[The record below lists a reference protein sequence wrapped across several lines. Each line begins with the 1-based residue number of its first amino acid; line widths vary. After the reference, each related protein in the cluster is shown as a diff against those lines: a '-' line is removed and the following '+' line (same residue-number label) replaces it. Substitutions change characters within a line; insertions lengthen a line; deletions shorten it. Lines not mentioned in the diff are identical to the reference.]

1 MRIPGTADDSMDLA
15 KESPMSS
22 AAVLQASP
30 FTRSRPQHAAQLPAD
45 ALRGQL
51 SVDLPLRHA
60 GMRRQTLRWET
71 FGDADLPAIVVQGG
85 ISAGRHLAASPRHP
99 EAGWWDA
106 QIGIGKALDPA
117 DHRLVGID
125 WIGADG
131 ELDAPIDSTDQATAI
146 AAVLDTL
153 GIERLHA
160 FVGCSYG
167 AMVGLAF
174 AEAYPQ
180 RLARLVAIS
189 GAHRPHPYA
198 SAWRALQRKIVAL
211 GQLQCADAQ
220 GLSLARQLAMLS
232 YRTPEEFGERFD
244 APVALDG
251 ATARCAA
258 EDYLDACGARYAE
271 RWPATAFLRL
281 SESID
286 LHRVDPASIRVP
298 THIVAIADDR
308 LVPLS
313 DLRALAAEL
322 AAPAYLHV
330 LRSRYGHD
338 AFLKEA
344 DAIATCLD
352 AALESSLGGHS

>member
-1 MRIPGTADDSMDLA
+1 M
-15 KESPMSS
+15 SP

-30 FTRSRPQHAAQLPAD
+30 FSLTRPQRAAPPAAD
-45 ALRGQL
+45 AARGQL
-51 SVDLPLRHA
+51 RVDLPLRHA
-60 GMRRQTLRWET
+60 GMRRLALQWET
-71 FGDADLPAIVVQGG
+71 LGDVDLPAVVVLGG
-85 ISAGRHLAASPRHP
+85 ISAGRHIAASRQHP
-99 EAGWWDA
+99 EAGWWDVQVGA
-106 QIGIGKALDPA
+106 GKALDPA
-117 DHRLVGID
+117 DYRIVGID

-131 ELDAPIDSTDQATAI
+131 ELDAPIDTADQAAAV
-146 AAVLDTL
+146 AAVLDAL
-153 GIERLHA
+153 RIERLHA

-174 AEAYPQ
+174 AAAYPQ

-198 SAWRALQRKIVAL
+198 SACRALQRKIVAL

-298 THIVAIADDR
+298 THIGAIADDR

>member
-1 MRIPGTADDSMDLA
+1 MAPA
-15 KESPMSS
+15 KESPMSP
-22 AAVLQASP
+22 AAVLQTSP
-30 FTRSRPQHAAQLPAD
+30 FPRPRPQRATQPAAD
-45 ALRGQL
+45 AVRGQA

-60 GMRRQTLRWET
+60 GARRLTLRWET
-71 FGDADLPAIVVQGG
+71 FGDADLPAVVVLGG
-85 ISAGRHLAASPRHP
+85 ISAGRHVAASRQHP

-106 QIGIGKALDPA
+106 QAGAGKALDPG
-117 DHRLVGID
+117 DYRLVGID

-131 ELDAPIDSTDQATAI
+131 ELDAPIDSADQAAAV
-146 AAVLDTL
+146 AAVLDAL
-153 GIERLHA
+153 RIECLHA

-174 AEAYPQ
+174 AAAYPR

-198 SAWRALQRKIVAL
+198 SEWRALQRKIVAL
-211 GQLQCADAQ
+211 GQLQCADGQ

-244 APVALDG
+244 SPVALDG

-298 THIVAIADDR
+298 THIVAVADDR
-308 LVPLS
+308 LVPLP
-313 DLRALAAEL
+313 DLCALAAEL
-322 AAPAYLHV
+322 AAPAHLHV

-344 DAIATCLD
+344 DAIAACLD
-352 AALESSLGGHS
+352 AALETTTPGAHS